1 MWAHGPGTGCA
12 EYLQSM
18 RQTVGDISEYVT
30 LLTEVVHCS
39 YQIEHAFAFSA
50 ELFHACLTTSFIVA
64 YVDRVLV
71 EGLEVQDVIQDL
83 LVVSPRL
90 AMHASII
97 HIHVTNTF
105 RRRFPTISEYT
116 QGLARIPG
124 DKVSMIMSI
133 YTFFHDNNRP
143 FGQTLPYQCSTCK
156 CVRTWECTA
165 STLDEIQFTCQKCKH
180 TITYKKQEEAK
191 ITLYSQGYR
200 GISSGSGRLVRKGNT
215 AGSGWLVSVTTEL
228 AAPVDSTHPLTG
240 LLNNQ

>member
-1 MWAHGPGTGCA
+1 
-12 EYLQSM
+12 M
-18 RQTVGDISEYVT
+18 RQIVGDISEYVN

-116 QGLARIPG
+116 KGLARIPG
-124 DKVSMIMSI
+124 DEVSTIMSI

-156 CVRTWECTA
+156 CVRTWERTA
-165 STLDEIQFTCQKCKH
+165 STLDEIQFACRKCKQ

-191 ITLYSQGYR
+191 IILYSQGYR
-200 GISSGSGRLVRKGNT
+200 GTSSGSGRLVRKGNT

-228 AAPVDSTHPLTG
+228 VAPVA
-240 LLNNQ
+240 